1 MARAWIELDGDVAG
15 WAPSRLLV
23 VDLTEDGYAAAV
35 WISPAGKSVI
45 VAGDGMSTDQL
56 RAIGPPP

>member
-1 MARAWIELDGDVAG
+1 MARAWIELDEDMAG
-15 WAPSRLLV
+15 WGPSRVLV
-23 VDLTEDGYAAAV
+23 ADLIEDGYSAAV

-45 VAGDGMSTDQL
+45 VAGDEVSTDQL